1 MTEELNDLVTGE
13 HPMSGFYNMMS
24 DGEDGGKVQL
34 LRRIINAYK
43 QEAKRLLLE
52 EYPEVNQYIQEKVG

>member
-1 MTEELNDLVTGE
+1 
-13 HPMSGFYNMMS
+13 MS